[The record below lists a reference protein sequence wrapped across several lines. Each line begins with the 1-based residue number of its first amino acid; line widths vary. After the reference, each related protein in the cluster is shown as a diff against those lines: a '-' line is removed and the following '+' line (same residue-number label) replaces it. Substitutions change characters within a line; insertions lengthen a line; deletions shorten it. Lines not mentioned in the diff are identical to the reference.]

1 MIQLRKKLASMK
13 LTGEQEIAEYIGEF
27 REIKVDLEALG
38 QTVTDA
44 ELGFFALQG
53 LPKEYATLVEIL
65 KLGET
70 TLSLDVIQ
78 PKLMQRKQS

>member
-1 MIQLRKKLASMK
+1 
-13 LTGEQEIAEYIGEF
+13 
-27 REIKVDLEALG
+27 VDLEALG
-38 QTVTDA
+38 QAVTDA

-78 PKLMQRKQS
+78 PKLM